1 MIRSVFAAASLIA
14 LALAGCA
21 APADDIAGAG
31 TRADGVGVFATPNL
45 IVTGATRTST
55 CSLGQCTVRFNVTV
69 QNNGTATAINPYAGA
84 DWATTALPVSGCSS
98 AGGST
103 WKAIGYNGTNLA
115 PGASMS
121 ILVYGP
127 GYVGPKVSQ
136 GSSLSVKFGAD
147 PCGNTAES
155 SESDNTTTIV
165 FTV

>member
-1 MIRSVFAAASLIA
+1 MIRNGFAVALTLLAAA
-14 LALAGCA
+14 CA
-21 APADDIAGAG
+21 APADDISGA
-31 TRADGVGVFATPNL
+31 RPAAKNVGIMSTPNL
-45 IVTGATRTST
+45 IVTGATHVST

-69 QNNGTATAINPYAGA
+69 KNTGTATAINPYGGA
-84 DWATTALPVSGCSS
+84 DWATTALPVGGCSS

-103 WKAIGYNGTNLA
+103 WKAIGWNGTNLA
-115 PGASMS
+115 AGASMS

-136 GSSLSVKFGAD
+136 GSTLSVKFGAD

-155 SESDNTTTIV
+155 SETDNTTNIN

>member
-1 MIRSVFAAASLIA
+1 MTRIA
-14 LALAGCA
+14 LAAATLMVLAAGCT

-31 TRADGVGVFATPNL
+31 TPAENVSVFSTPNL

-55 CSLGQCTVRFNVTV
+55 CSLGQCTVRFNITIK
-69 QNNGTATAINPYAGA
+69 NTGTATAINPAAGA

-98 AGGST
+98 VGGST
-103 WKAIGYNGTNLA
+103 WMAIGWNNVNLA
-115 PGASMS
+115 AGASMS

-147 PCGNTAES
+147 PCGANAES
-155 SESDNTTTIV
+155 NESDNTLNLT

>member
-1 MIRSVFAAASLIA
+1 MTRITLAAA
-14 LALAGCA
+14 LAVLAGCA

-31 TRADGVGVFATPNL
+31 TGAQNVGIMSTPNL
-45 IVTGATRTST
+45 IVTGATHTTVSCT
-55 CSLGQCTVRFNVTV
+55 LGQCTVRFTVTIK
-69 QNNGTATAINPYAGA
+69 NTGTATAINPAAGA

-98 AGGST
+98 VGGST
-103 WKAIGYNGTNLA
+103 WKAIGWNNVNLA

-147 PCGNTAES
+147 PCGANAES
-155 SESDNTTTIV
+155 NESDNTMNKSFVI
-165 FTV
+165 